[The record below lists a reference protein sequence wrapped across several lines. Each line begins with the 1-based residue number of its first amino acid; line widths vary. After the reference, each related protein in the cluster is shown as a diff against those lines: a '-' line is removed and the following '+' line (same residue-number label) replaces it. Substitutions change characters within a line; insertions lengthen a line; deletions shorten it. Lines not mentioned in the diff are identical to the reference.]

1 MTFSCSG
8 LGGQGLVTTVSPQDG
23 LELIIR
29 LQIKLFM
36 PLSPS
41 RRDFLSL
48 TTQAEATSGSGG
60 CLLKGIWS
68 ASAERSQNVPRWLW
82 FLALERPL
90 WHCVRVG
97 ILGPGPEEYIW
108 TNSEQAGLRHVWQQA
123 GSVQNLEEARA
134 KSVSRQVGQAPGQ
147 QAGAASSQEPS

>member
-1 MTFSCSG
+1 M
-8 LGGQGLVTTVSPQDG
+8 TTVSPQDA

-29 LQIKLFM
+29 LQIKLVM

-48 TTQAEATSGSGG
+48 KTQAEATSGSGS

-82 FLALERPL
+82 FLAPERPF

-108 TNSEQAGLRHVWQQA
+108 TTSEQAGLRRVWEQA
-123 GSVQNLEEARA
+123 GNVQKLEEARA
-134 KSVSRQVGQAPGQ
+134 KSASRQVEQALGQ
-147 QAGAASSQEPS
+147 QLVQQVPRSPAKCAGSLVKGLGPN